1 VTTTNKF
8 LDIGDIT
15 YMSAEVLTNSFGFT
29 KTINREYDD
38 RFARTGA
45 KIGAVTN
52 ARLPAQFRFSNGAAL
67 DPQALNDKGMPVT
80 LNKLYQRSFAVD
92 SVDMSLSV
100 DDFAGRYLKPAMLS
114 MAAEIDYD
122 GLQAMV
128 KYVGNAVGTPGTA
141 IDDQAEL
148 NTTVA
153 AARQLLSKNLAPVG
167 EKKFML
173 GDSSW
178 VSKGSIYNV
187 NVFNPQGS
195 VSAANSTGVV
205 STWGGFDWMETEL
218 APTHVNGTRAGTL
231 AINGASQSGAS
242 LVIDGFSSGSLAVGD
257 VFTIPGVYAVNAQTK
272 EAYDFLQQFSVV
284 ATPGTGASQTFTI
297 SPEIVGPGDPR
308 QNVSALPADG
318 ALITVLGASA
328 ASTQYAFGYTKDVMV
343 FATADLDEITS
354 GADSFRAS
362 VPELGLSV
370 RIVKQFDIRSNQHLM
385 RIDCLGGWA
394 PLYPQLGVKIAT
406 K

>member
-1 VTTTNKF
+1 MTTTNLL

-114 MAAEIDYD
+114 MAAEIDFD
-122 GLQAMV
+122 GLQAM
-128 KYVGNAVGTPGTA
+128 KKHVGNAVGTPGTA
-141 IDDQAEL
+141 IDSQQEL
-148 NTTVA
+148 NEAVA
-153 AARQLLSKNLAPVG
+153 AARQLLSKNLAPIG
-167 EKKFML
+167 ETKYML
-173 GDSSW
+173 GDSTW

-187 NVFNPQGS
+187 NVFNPQGTIA
-195 VSAANSTGVV
+195 SANTSGVV
-205 STWGGFDWMETEL
+205 SNWGGFSWMETEL
-218 APTHVNGTRAGTL
+218 APTHVNGTFTGTL
-231 AINGASQSGAS
+231 AINGANQSGSS
-242 LVIDGFSSGSLAVGD
+242 LVIDGFTGGSLNVGD
-257 VFTIPGVYAVNAQTK
+257 TFTIPGVYAVNAQTK
-272 EAYDFLQQFSVV
+272 EAYGYLQQFSVV
-284 ATPGTGASQTFTI
+284 ATPGTGASQTFTV

-318 ALITVLGASA
+318 AQITVLGASA
-328 ASTQYAFGYTKDVMV
+328 ASTQLAFAYTKDVMV

-394 PLYPQLGVKIAT
+394 PLYPQLGVKVAT
-406 K
+406 R

>member
-1 VTTTNKF
+1 MITNKF
-8 LDIGDIT
+8 LDISDIT
-15 YMSAEVLTNSFGFT
+15 YSSADVLTNSFGFT
-29 KTINREYDD
+29 KTVNREYDD

-45 KIGAVTN
+45 KIGSVTN
-52 ARLPAQFRFSNGAAL
+52 ARLPAQFRFSSGAAL
-67 DPQALNDKGMPVT
+67 DPQALNDKGMPVS

-92 SVDMSLSV
+92 STDMTLSV
-100 DDFAGRYLKPAMLS
+100 DDFTGRYLTPAMLS

-122 GLQAMV
+122 GVQSMV
-128 KYVGNAVGTPGTA
+128 KYVGNVVGTPGTA

-148 NTTVA
+148 NSTVA
-153 AARQLLSKNLAPVG
+153 SARQLLSKNLAPVG

-205 STWGGFDWMETEL
+205 STWGGFDWFETEL
-218 APTHVNGTRAGTL
+218 APVHTNGTRAGTL
-231 AINGASQSGAS
+231 LVNGANQSGS
-242 LVIDGFSSGSLAVGD
+242 TLTIDGITSGTLAVGD
-257 VFTIPGVYAVNAQTK
+257 TFTIANVYAVNAQTK
-272 EAYDFLQQFSVV
+272 ETYSHLQQFSVV
-284 ATPGTGASQTFTI
+284 ATPGSGTSQAFTI
-297 SPEIVGPGDPR
+297 SPEIVGPSDPR
-308 QNVSALPADG
+308 QNVSALPADN
-318 ALITVLGASA
+318 AAITVLGASA
-328 ASTQYAFGYTKDVMV
+328 ASTQFALAYTKDVMV

-354 GADSFRAS
+354 GAESFRAS
-362 VPELGLSV
+362 IPELGLSV
-370 RIVKQFDIRSNQHLM
+370 RVVKQFDIRSNQQLM

-406 K
+406 R

>member
-1 VTTTNKF
+1 MTTTNKF

>member
-1 VTTTNKF
+1 MTTTNKF

-52 ARLPAQFRFSNGAAL
+52 ARLPAQFRFSSGAAL

-122 GLQAMV
+122 GLQAFK
-128 KYVGNAVGTPGTA
+128 KYVGNAVGTAGTA
-141 IDDQAEL
+141 IDTQAEL
-148 NTTVA
+148 NTAVA
-153 AARQLLSKNLAPVG
+153 TARQLLSKNLAPVG
-167 EKKFML
+167 ETKYML

-187 NVFNPQGS
+187 NVFNPQGAIAS
-195 VSAANSTGVV
+195 ANTSGQVSN
-205 STWGGFDWMETEL
+205 WGGFSWMETEL
-218 APTHVNGTRAGTL
+218 APTHTVGTFTGTL
-231 AINGASQSGAS
+231 AINGANQSGTS
-242 LVIDGFSSGSLAVGD
+242 LTIDGFTGGSLAVGD
-257 VFTIPGVYAVNAQTK
+257 TFTIPGVYAVNPQTK
-272 EAYDFLQQFSVV
+272 EAYGYLQQFSVV
-284 ATPGTGASQTFTI
+284 ATPGSGASQTFTV
-297 SPEIVGPGDPR
+297 SPEMIGPGDPR

-318 ALITVLGASA
+318 AEIAVNGASA
-328 ASTQYAFGYTKDVMV
+328 ASTQLAMAYTKDVMV

-385 RIDCLGGWA
+385 RIDCLGGHA

-406 K
+406 R

>member
-1 VTTTNKF
+1 MTTTNKF

-148 NTTVA
+148 NTAVA

-318 ALITVLGASA
+318 ALVTVLGASA
-328 ASTQYAFGYTKDVMV
+328 ASTQYAFGYSKDVLV

>member
-1 VTTTNKF
+1 MTTTNKF

-45 KIGAVTN
+45 KIGSVTN
-52 ARLPAQFRFSNGAAL
+52 ARLPAQFRFSSGAAL

-80 LNKLYQRSFAVD
+80 LNKLYQRSFAID
-92 SVDMSLSV
+92 STDMTLSV

-114 MAAEIDYD
+114 MAAEIDTD
-122 GLQAMV
+122 GLLAMQ

-141 IDDQAEL
+141 IDDQVEF
-148 NTTVA
+148 NGTVS

-167 EKKFML
+167 EKKFMI

-178 VSKGSIYNV
+178 VSKGSVYNV
-187 NVFNPQGS
+187 NVFNPTGGI
-195 VSAANSTGVV
+195 STQNTSGLVT
-205 STWGGFDWMETEL
+205 SWGGFDWMETEL
-218 APTHVNGTRAGTL
+218 VPVHTNGTRAGTL
-231 AINGASQSGAS
+231 AINGADQAGSS
-242 LVIDGFSSGSLAVGD
+242 LTIDGFSSGSLAVGD

-272 EAYDFLQQFSVV
+272 QAYSYLQQFTVTS
-284 ATPGTGASQTFTI
+284 TPGSGSSQAFGI
-297 SPEIVGPGDPR
+297 SPEIIGPGDPR

-318 ALITVLGASA
+318 ALITVVGASA
-328 ASTQYAFGYTKDVMV
+328 AASQLAFAYTKDVMV
-343 FATADLDEITS
+343 FATADLDEVTS

-370 RIVKQFDIRSNQHLM
+370 RVVKQFDIRSNQHLM

-394 PLYPQLGVKIAT
+394 PLYPQLGVKVFT
-406 K
+406 R